1 MLRRVASSDQE
12 KRVAGVVVEETGP
25 CYPEISNGL
34 RPLQKQVSRSVS
46 ANIVSAIH
54 QQQIF

>member
-1 MLRRVASSDQE
+1 
-12 KRVAGVVVEETGP
+12 
-25 CYPEISNGL
+25 L

-54 QQQIF
+54 QQQIFWCRVHVHESQCQLGNFMVEYFKL